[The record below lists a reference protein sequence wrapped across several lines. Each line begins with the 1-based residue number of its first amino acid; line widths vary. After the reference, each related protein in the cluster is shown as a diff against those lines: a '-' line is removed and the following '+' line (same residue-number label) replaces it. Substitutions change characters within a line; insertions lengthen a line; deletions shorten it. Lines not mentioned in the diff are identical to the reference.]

1 MAVIKGTDGKDNLN
15 GTHKD
20 DLIEGLDGNDKIQ
33 GFEGEDVIDGGAGK
47 DTASYKFS
55 EYDPEFEY
63 DTGLN
68 FGGVS
73 VSLEEGQGSFG
84 DAGGDTLL
92 RIENLIGSN
101 VRRDDYGNEVS
112 GDILKGND
120 GENKIQGLRGDDL
133 INGFE
138 GDDNL
143 LGGAD
148 DDTIYGGSGED
159 RVRGGSG
166 YDTIFGED
174 GNDNLDG
181 GTWSDSV
188 FGGEG
193 DDIVNGGA
201 DSDHLWGDAP
211 DGPGFIG
218 NDTFAFNS
226 PLDSVDTIWDFSTF
240 NDQIRLDLDI
250 FSALHGTGP
259 LLENEYQENTAGTAD
274 DATDRIIYDTDNGQ
288 LYYDADGS
296 GGVFTAQQFAQL
308 ANGNVPLGFEDFFIV
323 A

>member
-55 EYDPEFEY
+55 EYDSDFY
-63 DTGLN
+63 DQRG

-84 DAGGDTLL
+84 DADGDTLL

-101 VRRDDYGNEVS
+101 INGNKGDGG
-112 GDILKGND
+112 GDILEGND

-133 INGFE
+133 IKGFE

-143 LGGAD
+143 IGGAD
-148 DDTIYGGSGED
+148 DDTMYGGSGED

-166 YDTIFGED
+166 WDTIFGED

-181 GTWSDSV
+181 GTDGDSV

-193 DDIVNGGA
+193 DDVVNGGGWY
-201 DSDHLWGDAP
+201 DTLWGDE
-211 DGPGFIG
+211 GS
-218 NDTFAFNS
+218 DTFAFNT
-226 PLDSVDTIWDFSTF
+226 PLDSWDSLADFSSLF
-240 NDQIRLDLDI
+240 DEIRLDLDI
-250 FSALHGTGP
+250 FTQLTGP
-259 LLENEYQENTAGTAD
+259 GDLLENEYQENSAGTSD
-274 DATDRIIYDTDNGQ
+274 DATDRIIYNTSTGQ
-288 LYYDADGS
+288 LYYDPDGS
-296 GGVFTAQQFAQL
+296 GFVWGQTQFAQL
-308 ANGNVPLGFEDFFIV
+308 DPGAALGFEDFFTV
-323 A
+323 N